1 MVTQKRKSSLP
12 NNSLTAENK
21 HHQQQDPQRQR
32 RTMVSP
38 TKRKSDE
45 DEDPSNLKAP
55 EDAQPNEVANGSST
69 GEKEENCSSK
79 KKTEASSAKK
89 PRVSA
94 ERAQEVA
101 NKILAKL
108 AENYSLGAR
117 EMPIETLAVQVGYKN
132 PRSDAIL
139 AAMKIVK
146 DDQGLVSKSKNVV
159 RLTDTGIEQHVE
171 EEKVPPNPEA
181 AMDLFWSQLEMKL
194 DSNQKTKGEKPK
206 SNARS
211 VWDLLQDGKG
221 HSTKEVLKVT
231 TYGMERS
238 TGFPE
243 TIKALTE
250 LGFAVKEN
258 KRLRFTDKVYPYGR
272 PE

>member
-1 MVTQKRKSSLP
+1 
-12 NNSLTAENK
+12 
-21 HHQQQDPQRQR
+21 
-32 RTMVSP
+32 MVSP
-38 TKRKSDE
+38 TKRKSVE
-45 DEDPSNLKAP
+45 DQDPSNLKAP
-55 EDAQPNEVANGSST
+55 EDGQPS
-69 GEKEENCSSK
+69 
-79 KKTEASSAKK
+79 EAAKK

-101 NKILAKL
+101 DKIVAELAK
-108 AENYSLGAR
+108 NYSLGVR
-117 EMPIETLAVQVGYKN
+117 EMPIETLATAVGYKH

-146 DDQGLVSKSKNVV
+146 DDQGVVSKSKNVV

-171 EEKVPPNPEA
+171 EEEVPANPQA

-194 DSNQKTKGEKPK
+194 DGDQKTKGSKTK
-206 SNARS
+206 SNARN
-211 VWDLLQDGKG
+211 VWDLLQDGEA
-221 HSTKEVLKVT
+221 HSMEEVLGVT

-243 TIKALTE
+243 IMKALKE

-258 KRLRFTDKVYPYGR
+258 KRLQFTDKVYPYGR